1 MSFWRS
7 KINHC
12 RSRLNNWTP
21 HRINL
26 NLNTKL
32 ACLGSTYILESWV
45 LRQSIKSALVM
56 ISCWKSKKKWI
67 RFKRRIVSWPINSP
81 QLWLKLKAPRKRTT
95 YSCRGSATWKCW
107 YRSNRLK
114 MSKKRSKLQIWK
126 TVWQGS
132 EMKPRRRR
140 ISFISCK
147 QSTKPISRSAVKKNT
162 QHNSR

>member
-12 RSRLNNWTP
+12 RLRSNKWTL

-26 NLNTKL
+26 NLNRKL
-32 ACLGSTYILESWV
+32 ACLRSTYILESWV

-56 ISCWKSKKKWI
+56 SSWWKSKKKWT
-67 RFKRRIVSWPINSP
+67 RFKWRIVSWPINSP
-81 QLWLKLKAPRKRTT
+81 QLWLKLKAQRRRTT

-107 YRSNRLK
+107 CRSTRLK
-114 MSKKRSKLQIWK
+114 MSKKRSKLQIWR

-147 QSTKPISRSAVKKNT
+147 QSTKPISTSAVRKNT